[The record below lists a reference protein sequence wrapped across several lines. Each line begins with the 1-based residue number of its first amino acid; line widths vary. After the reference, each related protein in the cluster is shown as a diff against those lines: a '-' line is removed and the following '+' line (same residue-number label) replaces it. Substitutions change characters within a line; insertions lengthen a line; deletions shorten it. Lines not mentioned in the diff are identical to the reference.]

1 MNYDYYERVFR
12 FYDIGIVKLGY
23 TYKGIHFFEAPLIIY
38 SKRGRRKSKGLGV
51 FSSLNGGTLLNHCT
65 RSMFSPQPYS
75 ILYDWGWYDLK
86 KKEVIVEPFEK
97 HYTYDFTGFDDK
109 PYVPFTLT
117 APYEQSQLFIKP
129 YEYKPTFSGHLD
141 FPMQFWFLPM
151 IGRYALPL
159 AGCDRNEYEYFS
171 KESSVMEKWGNFDF
185 PVVHFLAFDS
195 FKEPDGERRYKPEPF
210 QRAMLDLV
218 FILYEQVIDWEWEM
232 ENFEGK
238 PREFAE
244 KYPRID
250 IEFSTI
256 PRSIQD
262 FLYKEVLN
270 RERLQILGNMYD
282 DSISDLPNVKY
293 ISEGP
298 QKEVRYRV
306 FSDFIRN
313 EKLSEVFYQN
323 DPFFALATQ
332 RLFLLEHNTI
342 GSGTSFLPP
351 LKEEISAMWAI
362 SRRLEEEFS

>member
-1 MNYDYYERVFR
+1 MNYDVYAYKFR

-23 TYKGIHFFEAPLIIY
+23 TYKGIRFFEAPLIIY
-38 SKRGRRKSKGLGV
+38 SERGWRNSKGLGV
-51 FSSLNGGTLLNHCT
+51 FSSLNGGTLFNHCT
-65 RSMFSPQPYS
+65 RYPYPYS
-75 ILYDWGWYDLK
+75 LLSAWGWYDLK

-97 HYTYDFTGFDDK
+97 EYTYDFRSFEDK
-109 PYVPFTLT
+109 PYVPFTFT
-117 APYEQSQLFIKP
+117 SPVEQRELYIKP
-129 YEYKPTFSGHLD
+129 NEYKPTFSGHLD

-151 IGRYALPL
+151 IGRYSLPT
-159 AGCDRNEYEYFS
+159 AASDRNEYEYFS
-171 KESSVMEKWGNFDF
+171 KQPLVMEKWGNFDF
-185 PVVHFLAFDS
+185 PLVHFLGFDS
-195 FKEPDGERRYKPEPF
+195 FKEPDKPF

-256 PRSIQD
+256 PRSIQA

-270 RERLQILGNMYD
+270 RERLQILGSMYD
-282 DSISDLPNVKY
+282 SIAGLPDSKT

-298 QKEVRYRV
+298 EKLVLCSL
-306 FSDFIRN
+306 FSDYIRD
-313 EKLSEVFYQN
+313 EKVSEIFYQD

-332 RLFLLEHNTI
+332 RLFLLNHDII
-342 GSGTSFLPP
+342 GTGSSMLPP
-351 LKEEISAMWAI
+351 LKEEINAMWAI